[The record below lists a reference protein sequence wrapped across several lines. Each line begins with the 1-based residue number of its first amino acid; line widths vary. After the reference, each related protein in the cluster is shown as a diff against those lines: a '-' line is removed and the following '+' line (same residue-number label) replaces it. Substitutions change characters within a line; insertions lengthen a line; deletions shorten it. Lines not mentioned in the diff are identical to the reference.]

1 MLKSLYRFG
10 EVKMLDL
17 EVIDLGESI
26 PHVLVNAMR
35 SGEANVVRGLQAMS
49 GAIMWHYAHPVI
61 HLIEVIVDARRE
73 DGIVYSGILEDVM
86 CSTRGDEIVNDFIEW
101 GLLES
106 DIVDGEEVFVAPD
119 IWNIFIDSL
128 DESDPDMGL
137 ESLGKI
143 LAICSLVAHRE
154 HHQRRP
160 IGLKLYEPVKVLAV
174 HAMNRNGRISQSE
187 ARAEFTR
194 YATWDADRRWLHL
207 VYGDRQK
214 VSTLR
219 LFSNM
224 TGENWI
230 LNEDVRIALQR
241 IIGRT
246 NELLRE
252 RGLIT

>member
-1 MLKSLYRFG
+1 MVSGIDLILT
-10 EVKMLDL
+10 DL
-17 EVIDLGESI
+17 EESI
-26 PHVLVNAMR
+26 PDVLVSAMR
-35 SGEANVVRGLQAMS
+35 SGEANVVRGIQGLS
-49 GAIMWHYAHPVI
+49 GAIMWHYTHPVI

-73 DGIVYSGILEDVM
+73 GGIVYSGILEDVM
-86 CSTRGDEIVNDFIEW
+86 CSTRGNEIVNDFIEW
-101 GLLES
+101 GLLEP

-119 IWNIFIDSL
+119 IWNTFIDSL

-160 IGLKLYEPVKVLAV
+160 IGLKLYEPVKALAV
-174 HAMNRNGRISQSE
+174 HAMNNRGGRISQSE
-187 ARAEFTR
+187 ARVEFTR
-194 YATWDADRRWLHL
+194 YTTWDADRRWLHL

-214 VSTLR
+214 VGTLR
-219 LFSNM
+219 LFSDM

-230 LNEDVRIALQR
+230 LNPDVRVALQR
-241 IIGRT
+241 VIGRT

>member
-1 MLKSLYRFG
+1 MVSGIDLILT
-10 EVKMLDL
+10 DL
-17 EVIDLGESI
+17 EESI
-26 PHVLVNAMR
+26 PDVLVNAMR
-35 SGEANVVRGLQAMS
+35 SGEANVVRGIQALS

-86 CSTRGDEIVNDFIEW
+86 CSTRGEEIINDFVEW
-101 GLLES
+101 GLL
-106 DIVDGEEVFVAPD
+106 DIQLDNQGEEIFVAPN
-119 IWNIFIDSL
+119 IWDTFVNSL

-143 LAICSLVAHRE
+143 LAICSLVMHRE
-154 HHQRRP
+154 HHRRRP
-160 IGLKLYEPVKVLAV
+160 IGLKLYEPVKALAV
-174 HAMNRNGRISQSE
+174 HAMNNRGGRINQSE
-187 ARAEFTR
+187 ARKEFTR
-194 YATWDADRRWLHL
+194 YTTWDADRRWLHL

-219 LFSNM
+219 LFSDM

-230 LNEDVRIALQR
+230 LNPDVRVALQR
-241 IIGRT
+241 VIGRT